1 MNFPYIVRN
10 MLYEIFRFIR
20 KCLHFLSNYVII
32 LFVCLSLYLSFFPNN
47 LQFYQISY
55 VILNFII
62 DILTENLQFYHKMS
76 TSFFNW
82 ILIISA
88 WLSLYL
94 IFSKIS
100 SILYIILSYPQF
112 YYTYVRWKSS
122 VLTKMSPLVFSNK
135 F

>member
-122 VLTKMSPLVFSNK
+122 VLTKMSPLVFSIK

>member
-62 DILTENLQFYHKMS
+62 DILTENLQFYHKLS
-76 TSFFNW
+76 TSFLNW

-88 WLSLYL
+88 WLSFIW
-94 IFSKIS
+94 IFSKKS
-100 SILYIILSYPQF
+100 SILYIILSYPLF

-122 VLTKMSPLVFSNK
+122 VLTKMSPLVFSIK